1 MILIERQ
8 QPSHWYLRNGT
19 PYHEVP
25 KLDGT
30 GMRPVTLR
38 DARKVGALPSVTNI
52 LGILAKP
59 GLDAWKIEQGIMA
72 ALTLPRGQD
81 EALDAFAKRV
91 VVDMGEQVER
101 AAGLGTAVHA
111 ACELYASER
120 VIPTDP
126 HILSLW
132 EPWREWY
139 SKNVLCI
146 EALES
151 VVVNHTI
158 GYGGRVDMMAKVKD
172 LGWCVIDFKT
182 QKVPRNA
189 KGIPKPNLYE
199 TWPLQLAA
207 YAVPLSVDVG
217 KDVDH
222 IVSVVIDS
230 VTPSPVTVHVWPT
243 SIDENMAIFERVAT
257 LWRWLKEYDPRA
269 QP

>member
-1 MILIERQ
+1 
-8 QPSHWYLRNGT
+8 
-19 PYHEVP
+19 
-25 KLDGT
+25 
-30 GMRPVTLR
+30 MRPATLR

-72 ALTLPRGQD
+72 ALTLPRGKD

-111 ACELYASER
+111 ACELYASET
-120 VIPTDP
+120 VFPNDPT
-126 HILSLW
+126 IRALW
-132 EPWREWY
+132 EPWREWFDAE
-139 SKNVLCI
+139 VLCV
-146 EALES
+146 EALEAT
-151 VVVNHTI
+151 VVCPRV

-199 TWPLQLAA
+199 PWPLQLAA

-217 KDVDH
+217 KGVDQ

-243 SIDENMAIFERVAT
+243 SIDENMEIFERVAT

-269 QP
+269 QS